1 MVRVAVR
8 ILYVALLLGVA
19 GVYYYA
25 LGPGP
30 TPSERAIELPWWRPL
45 GTVQQPDWEV
55 LAPLQS
61 ITEEY
66 AVARQEGRWEPRGL
80 IPLALF
86 GLPLLLLTALGFVLF
101 PSAVARVL
109 LSAAALTLLAFS
121 YYGWLDVET
130 WRDYTWRW
138 PIALCTTSL
147 FVCAF
152 AFGPW
157 LVRAAATLPRAVQAL
172 AVVALAAAVYFP
184 STEVT
189 GTNPFLEWNL
199 SPWPVITLYGFLLFG
214 LLFGVIH
221 LAAGLGLVARER
233 LGGAAGLAAGAAVAA
248 IIAVL
253 LRGIPFEQ
261 TTAARIALLALG
273 AGGLVAWVG
282 WRRGEERSAA
292 LPFLVAAALIL
303 ASIKGGQ
310 WQAEYFQAK
319 ARDEIAPQ
327 LIAAL
332 ERHRQERGSY
342 PSDLSGLVPQYLPGL
357 PNPRVGWLAD
367 PGEDFTYTDLGDS
380 FLLEFASVLWVQCAY
395 SPPYVEEAEEDEPPD
410 VAAGGSDDRML
421 EASWSCER
429 KPPRLW

>member
-1 MVRVAVR
+1 M
-8 ILYVALLLGVA
+8 
-19 GVYYYA
+19 
-25 LGPGP
+25 
-30 TPSERAIELPWWRPL
+30 
-45 GTVQQPDWEV
+45 
-55 LAPLQS
+55 
-61 ITEEY
+61 
-66 AVARQEGRWEPRGL
+66 
-80 IPLALF
+80 
-86 GLPLLLLTALGFVLF
+86 
-101 PSAVARVL
+101 
-109 LSAAALTLLAFS
+109 
-121 YYGWLDVET
+121 
-130 WRDYTWRW
+130 
-138 PIALCTTSL
+138 
-147 FVCAF
+147 
-152 AFGPW
+152 
-157 LVRAAATLPRAVQAL
+157 RAAATRSRAVQAL
-172 AVVALAAAVYFP
+172 AVLALAAAVYFL

-221 LAAGLGLVARER
+221 LAAGLGLAARER
-233 LGGAAGLAAGAAVAA
+233 LGGAPGLAAGARGRRRSSRCCCAA
-248 IIAVL
+248 SRSSRRPRPHRAPRARRRRSRRVGRL
-253 LRGIPFEQ
+253 
-261 TTAARIALLALG
+261 AAR
-273 AGGLVAWVG
+273 
-282 WRRGEERSAA
+282 EERSAA
-292 LPFLVAAALIL
+292 RPFLVAAALIL
-303 ASIKGGQ
+303 ASIKAGQ

>member
-1 MVRVAVR
+1 V
-8 ILYVALLLGVA
+8 
-19 GVYYYA
+19 
-25 LGPGP
+25 
-30 TPSERAIELPWWRPL
+30 
-45 GTVQQPDWEV
+45 
-55 LAPLQS
+55 
-61 ITEEY
+61 
-66 AVARQEGRWEPRGL
+66 
-80 IPLALF
+80 
-86 GLPLLLLTALGFVLF
+86 LLLTALGFRLF

-109 LSAAALTLLAFS
+109 LSAVALTLLAFT

-138 PIALCTTSL
+138 PIALFATSL
-147 FVCAF
+147 YLSAF
-152 AFGPW
+152 AFAPA
-157 LVRAAATLPRAVQAL
+157 LVRAAAGRSRAVQAL
-172 AVVALAAAVYFP
+172 AVLVLAASVYFL

-221 LAAGLGLVARER
+221 LAAGLGLAARER
-233 LGGAAGLAAGAAVAA
+233 LGGAPGLAAGVGGAA
-248 IIAVL
+248 IVAVL

-261 TTAARIALLALG
+261 TTAARIVLLALG

-282 WRRGEERSAA
+282 WRRRERRAA

-303 ASIKGGQ
+303 ASIKAGQ
-310 WQAEYFQAK
+310 WQAEHFQAK

-332 ERHRQERGSY
+332 ERHRQEQGNY
-342 PSDLSGLVPQYLPGL
+342 PLDLSGLVPNYLPDL

-367 PGEDFTYTDLGDS
+367 PGEDFTYTNLGDS

-395 SPPYVEEAEEDEPPD
+395 SPPYVEEAEEDEPVD
-410 VAAGGSDDRML
+410 VAVAASGEDDRML

>member
-1 MVRVAVR
+1 MVRIATR
-8 ILYVALLLGVA
+8 ALYLALLLAVA
-19 GVYYYA
+19 VAYYYA

-30 TPSERAIELPWWRPL
+30 TPSERAMELPWWRPL
-45 GTVQQPDWEV
+45 GLVQDPEWEV
-55 LAPLQS
+55 LAPLQA
-61 ITEEY
+61 IGEDY
-66 AVARQEGRWEPRGL
+66 DIARHEGRSEPRGL

-86 GLPLLLLTALGFVLF
+86 GLPVLLLAAVGLRLFSSVLARIAISAL
-101 PSAVARVL
+101 
-109 LSAAALTLLAFS
+109 ALTLLAFV

-138 PIALCTTSL
+138 PIALFVTSL
-147 FVCAF
+147 YLCAF
-152 AFGPW
+152 AAGPA
-157 LVRAAATLPRAVQAL
+157 LVRAAAARPRALQLLGVLAL
-172 AVVALAAAVYFP
+172 AVPIYLL

-221 LAAGLGLVARER
+221 LAAGLGVAARER
-233 LGGAAGLAAGAAVAA
+233 LGGRAGLAAGIGSAALV
-248 IIAVL
+248 AVL

-261 TTAARIALLALG
+261 TTAPRLALLALG
-273 AGGLVAWVG
+273 AGGLAVFAG
-282 WRRGEERSAA
+282 RGRQGRRAA

-303 ASIKGGQ
+303 ASIKAGQ

-319 ARDEIAPQ
+319 ARDEVAPA

-332 ERHRQERGSY
+332 ERHRQEEGSY
-342 PSDLSGLVPQYLPGL
+342 PLELSRLVPKYLPEL
-357 PNPRVGWLAD
+357 PGAKVGWLSD

-395 SPPYVEEAEEDEPPD
+395 SPPYVEDDDEDEPAD
-410 VAAGGSDDRML
+410 VATGSEEDRML

>member
-1 MVRVAVR
+1 MARTIGR
-8 ILYVALLLGVA
+8 ILYVAVFVGAAFL
-19 GVYYYA
+19 YYHL

-30 TPSERAIELPWWRPL
+30 TPSERGMQLPWWRPM
-45 GTVQQPDWEV
+45 GWAQQLEA
-55 LAPLQS
+55 LAPLQTIS
-61 ITEEY
+61 ADFDI
-66 AVARQEGRWEPRGL
+66 ARHQGRVEPRGL
-80 IPLALF
+80 IPF
-86 GLPLLLLTALGFVLF
+86 GLFAAPVLLFAALGFRLF
-101 PSAVARVL
+101 RSVGVRVL
-109 LSAAALTLLAFS
+109 VSATTITLCAFV

-130 WRDYTWRW
+130 WRDYAWRW
-138 PIALCTTSL
+138 PIALFVTSL
-147 FVCAF
+147 YLSLFALGPALVDAAASRPRALQALGVLAF
-152 AFGPW
+152 AVPIY
-157 LVRAAATLPRAVQAL
+157 LL
-172 AVVALAAAVYFP
+172 

-199 SPWPVITLYGFLLFG
+199 SPWPAITLYGFLLFG

-221 LAAGLGLVARER
+221 LAAGLGLAAQER
-233 LGGAAGLAAGAAVAA
+233 LGGAPGLATGVGSAAVV
-248 IIAVL
+248 AVL

-261 TTAARIALLALG
+261 TTAVRIALLALG

-282 WRRGEERSAA
+282 WGRQERRAA
-292 LPFLVAAALIL
+292 LPFLIAAALIL
-303 ASIKGGQ
+303 ASIKAGQ

-332 ERHRQERGSY
+332 ERHHQEQDNY
-342 PSDLSGLVPQYLPGL
+342 PLDLAGLVPKYLPAL

-367 PGEDFTYTDLGDS
+367 PGEDFTYTNLGDS

-395 SPPYVEEAEEDEPPD
+395 SPPYVEEADEDEPED
-410 VAAGGSDDRML
+410 VAAGGEDDRML

>member
-19 GVYYYA
+19 VLYYYA

-30 TPSERAIELPWWRPL
+30 TPSERAMELPWWRPL
-45 GTVQQPDWEV
+45 GTVQQPDWEM

-66 AVARQEGRWEPRGL
+66 DVARHEGRWEPRGL
-80 IPLALF
+80 IPLSLF
-86 GLPLLLLTALGFVLF
+86 GLPVLLLTALGFRLF
-101 PSAVARVL
+101 RSVVARML
-109 LSAAALTLLAFS
+109 LAALALTLLAFS

-138 PIALCTTSL
+138 PIALFTTSL
-147 FVCAF
+147 YLCAF
-152 AFGPW
+152 AFGPA
-157 LVRAAATLPRAVQAL
+157 LVRAAATRPRAVQVL
-172 AVVALAAAVYFP
+172 AVIALAASVYFL

-214 LLFGVIH
+214 LLIGVIH
-221 LAAGLGLVARER
+221 LAAGLGLAAQER
-233 LGGAAGLAAGAAVAA
+233 LGGARGLAVGVGGAAVV
-248 IIAVL
+248 AVL

-261 TTAARIALLALG
+261 TTAVRIVLLALG

-282 WRRGEERSAA
+282 WRRRERHAA

-303 ASIKGGQ
+303 ASIKAGQ
-310 WQAEYFQAK
+310 WQAEHFQAK

-332 ERHRQERGSY
+332 ERHRQEQGNY
-342 PSDLSGLVPQYLPGL
+342 PLDLSGLVPKYLPGL

-367 PGEDFTYTDLGDS
+367 PGEDFTYTNLGDS

-395 SPPYVEEAEEDEPPD
+395 SPPYVEEAEEDEPAD
-410 VAAGGSDDRML
+410 VAAGGEDDRML